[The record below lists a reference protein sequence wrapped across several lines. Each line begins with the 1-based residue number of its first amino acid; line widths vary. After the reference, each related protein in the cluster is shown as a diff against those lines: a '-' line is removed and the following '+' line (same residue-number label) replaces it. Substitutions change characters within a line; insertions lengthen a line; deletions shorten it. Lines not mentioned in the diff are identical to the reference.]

1 MTRGLFDALAPL
13 ATLRRCL
20 LITVLGLGLA
30 GCEARISSHGQ
41 TIDVSEI
48 DQIIPGETT
57 RFDLESILGRP
68 SIEGAFDSGKV
79 YYISDVMIEPA
90 AGKKRNASRT
100 MFIFTLDGNDIVR
113 EIEVRDETSG
123 NTIAHLDDKTPTPG
137 DTFGI
142 ADQLFST
149 LRRRPN

>member
-1 MTRGLFDALAPL
+1 MTRGLFDALA
-13 ATLRRCL
+13 AITALRRVA
-20 LITVLGLGLA
+20 IIAAIGLGLA
-30 GCEARISSHGQ
+30 GCEARITSHGQ
-41 TIDVSEI
+41 TVDANEV
-48 DQIIPGETT
+48 DQIVPGETT

-68 SIEGAFDSGKV
+68 SIEGAFGSGKV

-90 AGKKRNASRT
+90 AGKKRNSSRT
-100 MFIFTLDGNDIVR
+100 MFIFTLDKDDIVR

-123 NTIAHLDDKTPTPG
+123 NVIAHLDDKTPTPG

-142 ADQLFST
+142 TEQLFST

>member
-1 MTRGLFDALAPL
+1 MTRGLFDALA
-13 ATLRRCL
+13 AITALRRVA
-20 LITVLGLGLA
+20 IIAAIGLGLA
-30 GCEARISSHGQ
+30 GCEARITSHGQ
-41 TIDVSEI
+41 TVDANEV
-48 DQIIPGETT
+48 DQIVPGETT

-68 SIEGAFDSGKV
+68 SIEGAFGSGKV

-90 AGKKRNASRT
+90 AGKKRNSSRT
-100 MFIFTLDGNDIVR
+100 MFIFTLDEDDIVR

-123 NTIAHLDDKTPTPG
+123 NVIAHLDDKTPTPG

-142 ADQLFST
+142 AEQLFST

>member
-1 MTRGLFDALAPL
+1 MTRGLFDALA
-13 ATLRRCL
+13 AITALRRVA
-20 LITVLGLGLA
+20 IIAAIGLGLA
-30 GCEARISSHGQ
+30 GCEARITSHGQ
-41 TIDVSEI
+41 TVDANEV
-48 DQIIPGETT
+48 DQIVPGETT

-68 SIEGAFDSGKV
+68 SIEGAFGSGKV

-90 AGKKRNASRT
+90 AGKKRNSSRT
-100 MFIFTLDGNDIVR
+100 MFIFTLDKDDIVR

-123 NTIAHLDDKTPTPG
+123 NVIAHLDDKTPTPG

-142 ADQLFST
+142 AEQLFST

>member
-1 MTRGLFDALAPL
+1 MTRGLFDAFSRFAP
-13 ATLRRCL
+13 LRRCL
-20 LITVLGLGLA
+20 FIFLLGLGLV
-30 GCEARISSHGQ
+30 GCEARITSHGQ

-48 DQIIPGETT
+48 NQIIPGETT
-57 RFDLESILGRP
+57 RFDLVSTLGRP

-90 AGKKRNASRT
+90 AGKKRNSSRT
-100 MFIFTLDGNDIVR
+100 MFIFTIDNDDIVR

-123 NTIAHLDDKTPTPG
+123 NVIAHLDDKTPTPG
-137 DTFGI
+137 DTFGV

>member
-1 MTRGLFDALAPL
+1 MTRGLFDALTAIT
-13 ATLRRCL
+13 ALRRVA
-20 LITVLGLGLA
+20 IIAAIGLGLA
-30 GCEARISSHGQ
+30 GCEARITSHGQ
-41 TIDVSEI
+41 TVDANEV
-48 DQIIPGETT
+48 DQIVPGETT

-68 SIEGAFDSGKV
+68 SIEGAFGSGKV

-90 AGKKRNASRT
+90 AGKKRNSSRT
-100 MFIFTLDGNDIVR
+100 MFIFTLDKDDIVR

-123 NTIAHLDDKTPTPG
+123 NVIAHLDDKTPTPG

-142 ADQLFST
+142 AEQLFST